1 MNIHVVFLKCT
12 DRFNKYKTLFYV
24 KNLHMLH
31 KYIIELSFVTSSHSI
46 EHLLKP
52 FPETKPTISKSFLM
66 LEIHLHSFDQE
77 I

>member
-1 MNIHVVFLKCT
+1 
-12 DRFNKYKTLFYV
+12 
-24 KNLHMLH
+24 MLH